1 VKGVKCCRDFRWSRC
16 KLIKT
21 RKKRELRLLSH
32 GFWKGLLS
40 LPQSVS
46 LSTMKVKEDFQ
57 NTNTTYLLEGNNDY
71 SLQFVDHLLVRN
83 VVSLEM

>member
-1 VKGVKCCRDFRWSRC
+1 
-16 KLIKT
+16 
-21 RKKRELRLLSH
+21 
-32 GFWKGLLS
+32 
-40 LPQSVS
+40 
-46 LSTMKVKEDFQ
+46 MKVKEDFQ